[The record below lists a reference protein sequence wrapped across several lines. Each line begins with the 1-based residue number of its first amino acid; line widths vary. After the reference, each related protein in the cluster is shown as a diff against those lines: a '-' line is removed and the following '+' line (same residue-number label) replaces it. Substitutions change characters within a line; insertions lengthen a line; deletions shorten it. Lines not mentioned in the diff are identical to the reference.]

1 MSDPTSAPAK
11 RRRIDLTLLRVLLPK
26 SAAQVLHLDLLHRTW
41 ARIRPHMACVEV
53 VCHMSSNFSRV
64 RVHSEWWLG
73 HCSRLTQK
81 PIRWG

>member
-41 ARIRPHMACVEV
+41 APNQTTHGMCRGCMPYELE
-53 VCHMSSNFSRV
+53 F
-64 RVHSEWWLG
+64 LQG
-73 HCSRLTQK
+73 
-81 PIRWG
+81 